1 MAAGV
6 LDHANGIITLKI
18 SGKLTQSELASIQA
32 ETAGLIGPGVR
43 WRILVLTENFA
54 GWELGGE
61 WNDFSAQSESDA
73 SIEKMAIVGERRWE
87 ELALIFTAKGLRPFP
102 IEFFEPAQLP
112 QARAW
117 LTAN

>member
-1 MAAGV
+1 MAAEI
-6 LDHANGIITLKI
+6 LDHANGVITLKV
-18 SGKLTQSELASIQA
+18 SGKLTQTELVAVQNSA
-32 ETAGLIGPGVR
+32 AGVIRAGGM
-43 WRILVLTENFA
+43 WRILVLTENFS

-61 WNDFSAQSESDA
+61 WSDFALQSETDA

-87 ELALIFTAKGLRPFP
+87 ELALMFTAKGLRPFP
-102 IEFFEPAQLP
+102 IEYFEAAQLP